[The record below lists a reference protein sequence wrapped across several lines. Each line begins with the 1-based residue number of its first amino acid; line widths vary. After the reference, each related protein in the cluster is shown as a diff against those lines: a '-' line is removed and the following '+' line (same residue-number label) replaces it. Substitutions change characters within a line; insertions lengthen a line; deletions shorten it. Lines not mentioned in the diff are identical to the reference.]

1 MSHHN
6 VVITIVNMC
15 LNHSM
20 YLIFLT
26 LLINLFNEFFVICEI
41 FANLQD
47 TVVVVVWLLNYVR
60 LL

>member
-6 VVITIVNMC
+6 IVTTIVSMC
-15 LNHSM
+15 VDHSM

-47 TVVVVVWLLNYVR
+47 IVVMKILL
-60 LL
+60 LCL

>member
-47 TVVVVVWLLNYVR
+47 TVVMKILL
-60 LL
+60 L

>member
-47 TVVVVVWLLNYVR
+47 TVVMKILLLY
-60 LL
+60 L

>member
-6 VVITIVNMC
+6 IVTTIFSMC
-15 LNHSM
+15 VDHSM

-47 TVVVVVWLLNYVR
+47 IVVMKILL
-60 LL
+60 LCL